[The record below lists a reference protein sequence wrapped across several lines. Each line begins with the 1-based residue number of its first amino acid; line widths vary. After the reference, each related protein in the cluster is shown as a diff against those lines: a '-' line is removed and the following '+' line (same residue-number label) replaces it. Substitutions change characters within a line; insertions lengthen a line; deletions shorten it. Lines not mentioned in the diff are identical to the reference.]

1 MNYNNFYTSSQ
12 KAKKHVFISFHI
24 DDLHAKELLVA
35 QAKSDKFDLEFINYA
50 VNEPFDDKW
59 KTRCRERIDQASVT
73 ICLIGEKTWSRD
85 AVVWELETSYELKKK
100 VFGIRIYRDKSHY
113 IPQPLIDNKA
123 PILYWNIADIVA
135 ELNK

>member
-1 MNYNNFYTSSQ
+1 M
-12 KAKKHVFISFHI
+12 
-24 DDLHAKELLVA
+24 
-35 QAKSDKFDLEFINYA
+35 
-50 VNEPFDDKW
+50 NEPFDDKW

-113 IPQPLIDNKA
+113 IPQPLIDNHA